1 MGCALLMRKLVFTDF
16 FVVIVLVNINTHVH
30 IRICNFVNIS
40 NCWEGG

>member
-1 MGCALLMRKLVFTDF
+1 MCAAHAQISLYRF
-16 FVVIVLVNINTHVH
+16 FVVIVLLNINTHVH